1 MYMAHMYVYGH
12 TIRAH
17 AHVHGP
23 HVHARRHTLRESPR
37 ECPLH
42 DMHPVVMRVSHRRC
56 PELAS
61 RDTRLYMARALLI
74 QPHTHGAVHMHVLP
88 FHMVH
93 STCLS
98 RSTTP
103 PTPPSRAMGSRVLYP
118 HVSPTVRPTHACPGR
133 RATPRAPRAHII
145 SDANMPPT
153 SHHITGVMLAC
164 LATPALARCLYTR
177 THRYGRHAVERVSDP
192 DATDCTRVQ

>member
-1 MYMAHMYVYGH
+1 MRPQPCH
-12 TIRAH
+12 TCTCTCTWSTCTCTRAH
-17 AHVHGP
+17 
-23 HVHARRHTLRESPR
+23 LRESPR

-88 FHMVH
+88 LHMVH
-93 STCLS
+93 STCPS

-103 PTPPSRAMGSRVLYP
+103 LTPPSRAMGSRVLYP
-118 HVSPTVRPTHACPGR
+118 HVSPTVRPTHACPGL
-133 RATPRAPRAHII
+133 RAAPRAPRAHII
-145 SDANMPPT
+145 GDVTMPPA
-153 SHHITGVMLAC
+153 HHHSTGIIRAYR
-164 LATPALARCLYTR
+164 ARPA
-177 THRYGRHAVERVSDP
+177 GEVSIHEDS
-192 DATDCTRVQ
+192 